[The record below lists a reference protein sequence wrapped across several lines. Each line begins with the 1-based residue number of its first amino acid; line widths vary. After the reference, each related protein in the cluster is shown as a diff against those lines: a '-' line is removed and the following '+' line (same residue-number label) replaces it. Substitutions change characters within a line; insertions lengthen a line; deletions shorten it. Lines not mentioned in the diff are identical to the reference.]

1 MYGSAALLHRGI
13 YASVRIRAPAAAA
26 AASPEVVT
34 VLPGRCDRCPGGGGG
49 GGGEDRE
56 RRTLPPPCRRRCCLN
71 EGAASPLDARSP
83 LHGLPADPAR
93 TRSLIVVARP
103 GCPDCHSVGLVP
115 NLAAAGG
122 QKAEQLRNYGTVTT
136 TAT

>member
-49 GGGEDRE
+49 GGEDASAGR
-56 RRTLPPPCRRRCCLN
+56 CRRRV
-71 EGAASPLDARSP
+71 GAAAASTKAPPARST
-83 LHGLPADPAR
+83 PAR
-93 TRSLIVVARP
+93 RS
-103 GCPDCHSVGLVP
+103 
-115 NLAAAGG
+115 
-122 QKAEQLRNYGTVTT
+122 TVTRPT
-136 TAT
+136 RRGHGR